1 MGEDRFEKYIKVLL
15 ESNYKSKNKTNHRQ
29 ESVKKNLNTVNTQ
42 EIENELDS
50 AIDYLADAFA
60 HRDELDFGWEFT
72 DEQGEAVINSSAFRD
87 TVRAYYEKHINDIP
101 EIEDE
106 PRAFKAWKKTLYLFH
121 RLDPAFQITSTE
133 IKEKESLDRKGAIHE
148 AINCLYKAAKLLDQP
163 DGYPSEFDVYYPDSK
178 HSPIE
183 HLNNPPHG
191 VNDFFKKA
199 PPHPDPLVHKIWGGL
214 KLPADLGD
222 NGDMLMIKKYHLLPA
237 SIERI
242 AEALVDLVAYTGVH
256 MRYEDIGYDADN
268 VGKRGAASNPES
280 ATRGL
285 IIRELNKLV
294 PDSVN
299 NRYSIIAKLATLAG
313 YKKIN
318 RNNVRSILMQG
329 HT

>member
-72 DEQGEAVINSSAFRD
+72 DEEGEAVINSSAFRD
-87 TVRAYYEKHINDIP
+87 TVRAYYEIHINDILEFGGGFNVP
-101 EIEDE
+101 
-106 PRAFKAWKKTLYLFH
+106 KAWGITLNLFS
-121 RLDPAFQITSTE
+121 RLDPSRQITATH
-133 IKEKESLDRKGAIHE
+133 IRESESIDREGAIQE

-163 DGYPSEFDVYYPDSK
+163 DGYPREFDVYYPDSK

-183 HLNNPPHG
+183 HLNNPPYG
-191 VNDFFKKA
+191 VNDFFKNA
-199 PPHPDPLVHKIWGGL
+199 PPHPDPLVHKSWGGL

-242 AEALVDLVAYTGVH
+242 AEALEDLVAYTGVH
-256 MRYEDIGYDADN
+256 MRYETIGYDADN

-285 IIRELNKLV
+285 FIRELDKLV
-294 PDSVN
+294 PDIVN
-299 NRYSIIAKLATLAG
+299 NRFAVIAKLATLAG
-313 YKKIN
+313 YNKID
-318 RNNVRSILMQG
+318 RHLVRSILKSG